1 MCGGG
6 GGTILRTLM
15 TPEIHNYNIAF
26 TGSACGNH
34 CHQSGGRN
42 HAKNLFVV
50 VHRCCYITHWW
61 NKSNP
66 ALAPNVMGMF
76 SLLILLSCMCLCV
89 LHIVPYVC

>member
-34 CHQSGGRN
+34 CI
-42 HAKNLFVV
+42 KVV
-50 VHRCCYITHWW
+50 EEIMPKICLLLYTGVAT
-61 NKSNP
+61 
-66 ALAPNVMGMF
+66 
-76 SLLILLSCMCLCV
+76 LLIGGTRATR
-89 LHIVPYVC
+89 H